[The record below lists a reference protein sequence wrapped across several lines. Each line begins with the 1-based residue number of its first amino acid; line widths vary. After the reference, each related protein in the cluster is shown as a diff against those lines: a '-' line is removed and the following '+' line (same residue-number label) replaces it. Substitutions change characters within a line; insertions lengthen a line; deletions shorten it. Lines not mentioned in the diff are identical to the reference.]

1 MEIRTEGASLLLDKL
16 ETLGEN
22 DQLKEEE
29 INEII
34 KHPDIQQWLKAYD
47 WIDDQKNK
55 FRELLDELPDEISN
69 DFKSR
74 DQEINNLWLQKI
86 DFGLR
91 KAMDNIQQMRS
102 SLEAIKNYDWDS
114 TVQKALDYLP
124 DKTELEPVL
133 VVTVDGFNGGMF
145 RHETVYLSL
154 VYFDTS
160 LISEDSFAHELHH
173 MGADYWWE
181 KDTRIQR
188 FKDKGDKQK
197 YYFVQLFTYLVGEG
211 IANAFCSP
219 EAITEVEGEE
229 TEQHDKMVRKYQEEM
244 EDIFDNLEKLLE
256 NIIEFSEEEVS
267 ELYSNF
273 TMDKENRG
281 IPSGHFL
288 SGRMV
293 QMMDRS
299 SSVSRDEIL
308 DLIKD
313 PFKFLHIYNKAAGEL
328 DARKFSNEL
337 MEKVDEFIEHLEKKE
352 RKEL

>member
-16 ETLGEN
+16 EMLEE

-29 INEII
+29 IDEII
-34 KHPDIQQWLKAYD
+34 KHLDIQQWLKAYD

-55 FRELLDELPDEISN
+55 FRGLLDELPDEISN
-69 DFKSR
+69 DLKSR
-74 DQEINNLWLQKI
+74 DQDLHNLWLQKI

-91 KAMDNIQQMRS
+91 KAMDNIEQMRS

-124 DKTELEPVL
+124 DETELEPVM

-173 MGADYWWE
+173 MGAEYWWK
-181 KDTRIQR
+181 KDTLIQR
-188 FKDKGDKQK
+188 FQDKEDKQK

-219 EAITEVEGEE
+219 QAITEIEGEE
-229 TEQHDKMVRKYQEEM
+229 TEQHDKMIREYQEEM
-244 EDIFDNLEKLLE
+244 EDIFDKLEKLLE

-281 IPSGHFL
+281 IPPGHFL

-293 QMMDRS
+293 QMMERS

-313 PFKFLHIYNKAAGEL
+313 PFKFLHIYNKTAEEL
-328 DARKFSNEL
+328 EARKFSNDL
-337 MEKVDEFIEHLEKKE
+337 IEKVEEFIEHLERKE
-352 RKEL
+352 RN

>member
-1 MEIRTEGASLLLDKL
+1 MDIRTEGTSLLLDKL
-16 ETLGEN
+16 EILGEN
-22 DQLKEEE
+22 ERLKEEE
-29 INEII
+29 IDEIV

-55 FRELLDELPDEISN
+55 FRELLGRLSN
-69 DFKSR
+69 ETSDDTESD
-74 DQEINNLWLQKI
+74 DQDIYNLWLQKI

-91 KAMDNIQQMRS
+91 KAMKNIEQMQY
-102 SLEAIKNYDWDS
+102 SLETVKTYDWDS

-124 DKTELEPVL
+124 DETELKPVL
-133 VVTVDGFNGGMF
+133 VLTVDGFNGGMF

-154 VYFDTS
+154 VYLDTS

-173 MGADYWWE
+173 MGANYWWE
-181 KDTRIQR
+181 KDPLIQR
-188 FKDKGDKQK
+188 YQYKKDKQK
-197 YYFVQLFTYLVGEG
+197 FYFVQLFTYLVGEG

-219 EAITEVEGEE
+219 KAITEVEGEE
-229 TEQHDKMVRKYQEEM
+229 TEQHDKMVRKYQEEI
-244 EDIFDNLEKLLE
+244 EDIFDKLEKLLE

-267 ELYSNF
+267 EIYSGF

-281 IPSGHFL
+281 IPPGHFL

-299 SSVSRDEIL
+299 SSISRDEIL

-313 PFKFLHIYNKAAGEL
+313 PFNFLHIYNKAAEEL
-328 DARKFSNEL
+328 EAQKFSNEL
-337 MEKVDEFIEHLEKKE
+337 IEKADEFIEHLERKE
-352 RKEL
+352 RD